1 MQNEIFYL
9 DHNAT
14 TPVHSDVVQA
24 MTQALVEYHANPSST
39 HTMGRRVRAKIEDAR
54 AQVAKAINAPARE
67 IIFTSG
73 GTEADNLALLGHE
86 YTPGDLVVST
96 SIEHP
101 AIDNVLEYLRE
112 LEVHVEFVQTNSE
125 GIIDFEHFKSLV
137 ALKPR
142 VISFMWGHNETGVIQ
157 DIEKL
162 SNYVAAFDA
171 DKEIFFHTDG
181 VQTLGRFDG
190 CHILPGLSSMSLSS
204 HKINGPKGVGA
215 LWVRGGRELIQRQL
229 GGSQE
234 REMRPG
240 TENVPGV
247 IGFGAAAELWSQKGS
262 EFREE
267 YSQIR
272 NDFES
277 RLEEALPG
285 ILIHGRERAR
295 LVNTSCISFPG
306 LEADI
311 LLLGLDMAGIQASA
325 GSACAA
331 GAVKSSRVIKNL
343 GYDESVAKATL
354 RFSFGLYS
362 KIEDNALLVEKIA
375 NLVQLGGG
383 LRLSDNMS

>member
-24 MTQALVEYHANPSST
+24 MTRALVEYHANPSST
-39 HTMGRRVRAKIEDAR
+39 HTMGRRVRSKIEDAR
-54 AQVAKAINAPARE
+54 AQVANAIKAPARE
-67 IIFTSG
+67 VIFTSG

-86 YTPGDLVVST
+86 YQSGDLVIST

-101 AIDNVLEYLRE
+101 AVDNVLEYLRE
-112 LEVHVEFVQTNSE
+112 LGVQVEFIQTNSE
-125 GIIDFEHFKSLV
+125 GVIDFEHFKSLV
-137 ALKPR
+137 ALKPK
-142 VISFMWGHNETGVIQ
+142 VISLIWGHNETGVIQ

-162 SNYVAAFDA
+162 AHYVGGVDHE
-171 DKEIFFHTDG
+171 KEIFFHTDG
-181 VQTLGRFDG
+181 VQTLGRFEG
-190 CHILPGLSSMSLSS
+190 CQIFPGLSSISLSS

-215 LWVRGGRELIQRQL
+215 LWVRGGREVIQRQL

-240 TENVPGV
+240 TENVPGI
-247 IGFGAAAELWSQKGS
+247 IGFGAAAELWSNKGL
-262 EFREE
+262 EFRED
-267 YSQIR
+267 YAGIR
-272 NDFES
+272 DDFES
-277 RLEEALPG
+277 KLIEVLPDV
-285 ILIHGRERAR
+285 LIHGKSQNR

-343 GYDESVAKATL
+343 GFNEAIAKATL

-362 KIEDNALLVEKIA
+362 KIENNAVLVEKIA
-375 NLVQLGGG
+375 NLVELGGG
-383 LRLSDNMS
+383 LKSLDDLS

>member
-39 HTMGRRVRAKIEDAR
+39 HTMGRKVRAKIEDAR
-54 AQVAKAINAPARE
+54 AQVAEVIKAPARE

-86 YTPGDLVVST
+86 YQPGDLVLST

-101 AIDNVLEYLRE
+101 AVDNVLEYLRE
-112 LEVHVEFVQTNSE
+112 LEVHVEFVQTSSAGE
-125 GIIDFEHFKSLV
+125 IDFEHFKNLV
-137 ALKPR
+137 ALKPK
-142 VISFMWGHNETGVIQ
+142 VISLIWGHNETGVIQ

-162 SNYVAAFDA
+162 ADYVAEIDTE
-171 DKEIFFHTDG
+171 KEIFFHTDG
-181 VQTLGRFDG
+181 VQTLGRFEG
-190 CHILPGLSSMSLSS
+190 CQIFPGLSSISLSS

-215 LWVRGGRELIQRQL
+215 LWVRGGREVIQRQL

-240 TENVPGV
+240 TENVPGI
-247 IGFGAAAELWSQKGS
+247 IGFGAAAELWNKKGT
-262 EFREE
+262 EFREDYGE
-267 YSQIR
+267 IR
-272 NDFES
+272 DDFES
-277 RLEEALPG
+277 KLIEILPDA
-285 ILIHGRERAR
+285 LIHGRSQKR

-343 GYDESVAKATL
+343 GYNEAISKATL

-383 LRLSDNMS
+383 LKSLDDLS